1 MSMINTSRQ
10 DAAFKKHVEEHS
22 GQSLSACYQCG
33 NCTAG
38 CPASFAYDM
47 QVNSI
52 MRALQ
57 LGQKEQVLESKSI
70 WMCLSCSTC
79 SLRCPNNIDVAA
91 IMETL
96 RHEAL
101 REKRVSRSEAKKMQ
115 SFWNSFLQTV
125 RQFGRTYEIGVMAL
139 YMMRTLRVFTD
150 VDLAP
155 AALMKNKLGFKPHKS
170 SNDGPNGDINAVSR
184 IMQRYEERTVLESQ
198 AHSAP
203 EKCCP
208 AAITSGSAN
217 ALSKGANA

>member
-1 MSMINTSRQ
+1 MSIINTSRQ
-10 DAAFKKHVEEHS
+10 DVVFKKHVEQHS
-22 GQSLSACYQCG
+22 GQNLSACYQCG

-38 CPASFAYDM
+38 CPAGFTYDI

-57 LGQKEQVLESKSI
+57 LGQKDLVLDSKSI

-101 REKRVSRSEAKKMQ
+101 HEKRMQRSEAKKMR

-155 AALMKNKLGFKPHKS
+155 AALMKNKLGFKPHKT
-170 SNDGPNGDINAVSR
+170 SNDGPAGDINAVGR
-184 IMQRYEERTVLESQ
+184 IMQRFEERAARERGGHCSEKSCTP
-198 AHSAP
+198 AP
-203 EKCCP
+203 K
-208 AAITSGSAN
+208 
-217 ALSKGANA
+217 

>member
-1 MSMINTSRQ
+1 MSIINTSRQ
-10 DAAFKKHVEEHS
+10 DVAFKKHVEAHS
-22 GQSLSACYQCG
+22 GQVLSACYQCG

-38 CPASFAYDM
+38 CPAGFVYDM

-57 LGQKEQVLESKSI
+57 LGQKDQVLESKSI

-79 SLRCPNNIDVAA
+79 SLRCPNGIDVAA

-101 REKRVSRSEAKKMQ
+101 REKRVHLSEAKKMQ
-115 SFWNSFLQTV
+115 TFWNAFLQTV

-155 AALMKNKLGFKPHKS
+155 SALMKNKLGFKPHKAA
-170 SNDGPNGDINAVSR
+170 NDGPAGDINAVSR
-184 IMQRYEERTVLESQ
+184 IMQRYEERAARERGG
-198 AHSAP
+198 H
-203 EKCCP
+203 CP
-208 AAITSGSAN
+208 AQVSCN
-217 ALSKGANA
+217 AASK